1 MKRIFLSI
9 CVCSMLLFCLTGCGK
24 QEEKSIE
31 DKLNSELEYV
41 EDLIFKIVNKYA
53 KQEYMEEDEIKW
65 EDIKEDVQKINSAWS
80 SQILDLTDVNVANQ
94 DILDYSTQLNNLLI
108 SVHNE
113 DEQVM
118 INQLNE
124 LYKKVIIFREAYFKN
139 RNKIQKNKVRSGVLS
154 AFNQVNQDQW
164 DKAKSEINKT
174 IEDYKNLMNDI
185 GYAEENKYNLNKIY
199 VLLEEYKNAIGGLNY
214 DLVRM
219 KYIVTVENL

>member
-1 MKRIFLSI
+1 MRRIFLSV

-24 QEEKSIE
+24 QDEKSIE
-31 DKLNSELEYV
+31 DKLSAELEYV
-41 EDLIFKIVNKYA
+41 EDLIFKIANKYA

-65 EDIKEDVQKINSAWS
+65 EDIKEDVQKINSSWS
-80 SQILDLTDVNVANQ
+80 SLILDLTDVNVANQ

-124 LYKKVIIFREAYFKN
+124 LYKKVIIFREAYLKDRN
-139 RNKIQKNKVRSGVLS
+139 RIEKNKVRSGVLN
-154 AFNQVNQDQW
+154 AFNQVNQNQW
-164 DKAKSEINKT
+164 EKAKMEINKT
-174 IEDYKNLMNDI
+174 VEDYKNLMNDI

-199 VLLEEYKNAIGGLNY
+199 VLLEEYRNAIGGLNY